1 MKRLLPLVLSV
12 AGLLDLVLLGL
23 LFKAVLGR
31 YLVLFLL
38 GFFGLC
44 FVVTLVAFLLFIFT
58 VPLGPSRKD

>member
-1 MKRLLPLVLSV
+1 MKRLSPLVLSI
-12 AGLLDLVLLGL
+12 AGLLDLALLGL
-23 LFKAVLGR
+23 LFKVVLGR

-38 GFFGLC
+38 GFFVLC

>member
-1 MKRLLPLVLSV
+1 MKSLLPLVLFV
-12 AGLLDLVLLGL
+12 AGSLVLALLGL

-38 GFFGLC
+38 GFLGLC

-58 VPLGPSRKD
+58 VPLGPSRKG

>member
-12 AGLLDLVLLGL
+12 AGLLDLLLLGL
-23 LFKAVLGR
+23 LFKVVIGR
-31 YLVLFLL
+31 YILVFLL

-44 FVVTLVAFLLFIFT
+44 FIVALVAFLLFVLT

>member
-1 MKRLLPLVLSV
+1 MRSLLPVALLI

-58 VPLGPSRKD
+58 VPLGPSRKE

>member
-1 MKRLLPLVLSV
+1 MKRLLPLALSI

-23 LFKAVLGR
+23 LFKAVLDR

-44 FVVTLVAFLLFIFT
+44 FIVTLVAFLLFILT
-58 VPLGPSRKD
+58 VPLGPTRKD